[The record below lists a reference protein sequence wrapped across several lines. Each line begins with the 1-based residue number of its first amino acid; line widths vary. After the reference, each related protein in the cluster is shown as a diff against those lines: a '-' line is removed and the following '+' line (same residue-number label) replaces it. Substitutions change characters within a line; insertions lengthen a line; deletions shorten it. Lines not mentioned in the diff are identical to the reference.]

1 MSAKR
6 QPIRRIEHVPIIKMA
21 MARCRLHLGMAQQL
35 ADHRQ
40 CFGASG
46 GVAGNAVPQ
55 VVQPDVQQ
63 IGLDPPIPPATAVR

>member
-1 MSAKR
+1 MGGAR
-6 QPIRRIEHVPIIKMA
+6 ACRRA
-21 MARCRLHLGMAQQL
+21 QANCRAAQQL

-46 GVAGNAVPQ
+46 GVAGKAVPQ
-55 VVQPDVQQ
+55 VVQPDVWQ